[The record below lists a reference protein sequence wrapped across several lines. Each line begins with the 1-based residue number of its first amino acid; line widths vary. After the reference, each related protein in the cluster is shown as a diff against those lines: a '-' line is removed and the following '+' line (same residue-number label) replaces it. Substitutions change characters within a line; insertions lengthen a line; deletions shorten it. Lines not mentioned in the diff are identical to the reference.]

1 MSCYSYYKIVD
12 NGDKI
17 YNALRLIQNLKFV
30 EKIGIST
37 YDLTKSIKIL
47 KKYNLDI
54 IQFPYN
60 IFDQRANNPKFFK
73 VLKRNNTELHI
84 RSILLQGLLTL
95 DFEKLPSYFN
105 RWKILFVNLKN
116 TLNKKKIDIVNLSI
130 NHAFNLKYKNKKI
143 IVGVKSLKHLKDII
157 NTKLSNKITY
167 VKKFN
172 TLSKKLILPF
182 LWKIN

>member
-1 MSCYSYYKIVD
+1 M
-12 NGDKI
+12 
-17 YNALRLIQNLKFV
+17 
-30 EKIGIST
+30 
-37 YDLTKSIKIL
+37 
-47 KKYNLDI
+47 
-54 IQFPYN
+54 
-60 IFDQRANNPKFFK
+60 
-73 VLKRNNTELHI
+73 KRNNTELHI

-182 LWKIN
+182 LWQIN